1 MAYLEHILNKT
12 KNFVESK
19 TKAERKE
26 YGQFFTVGTSAQ
38 FMSDMFDIDLSKP
51 SLSILDAG
59 AGTGILTVALVDHL
73 LEIGYEGRINVT
85 CYENDTKVLPV
96 LSDNLAEVANEVHN
110 FSYLIIIENFITSE
124 PFGGFFKDEKT
135 YDLVIGNPPYKKI
148 PSESPEA
155 LHMKEI
161 CYGAPNLYFLFMAM
175 GIQKLKP
182 EGQLVYII
190 PRSWTSGNYF
200 EKFRKW
206 LFSRTVIE
214 HIHLFGSRDKV
225 FNGES
230 VLQET
235 MIIKVRKTR
244 KKPCTI
250 KMTFSETSDFSKL
263 SSINVNYNTI
273 VAKNSYVYLVTNEN
287 EIECLDS
294 LKTLNNTLVS
304 DGLRM
309 KTGLIVDFRTRDVLR
324 NDGEEPNTYPLLYSQ
339 HIKDGKIVWPVGKE
353 NEYICTDRKAYLQ
366 ENTNY
371 VLVKRFTAKEEHRRL
386 QCGIYLK
393 RDHPSYKYIS
403 TQNKVN
409 YILCQEE
416 DEALG
421 VYCLLNSTIYDLYY
435 RILNGS
441 TQVNSTE
448 INNMPVP
455 DKHTIVEMGRKLRG
469 NELSTEVCDKIVSS
483 WIN

>member
-1 MAYLEHILNKT
+1 MSYLEHVLKKT
-12 KNFVESK
+12 KNFVDSK
-19 TKAERKE
+19 SKAERKE
-26 YGQFFTVGTSAQ
+26 YGQFFTVGAGAQ
-38 FMSDMFDIDLSKP
+38 FMSSMFDIGLNQE
-51 SLSILDAG
+51 SLNILDAG

-73 LEIGYEGRINVT
+73 LDIGYKGSIKVT

-96 LSDNLAEVANEVHN
+96 LSDNLDYVSNNVSN
-110 FSYLIIIENFITSE
+110 FKYQIIVDNFITSE
-124 PFGGFFKDEKT
+124 PFGGFFKGDEV

-148 PSESPEA
+148 PSESAEA
-155 LHMKEI
+155 QHMKEI

-175 GIQKLKP
+175 GVRKLRP
-182 EGQLVYII
+182 NGQLVYII
-190 PRSWTSGNYF
+190 PRSWTSGAYF

-206 LFSRTVIE
+206 LFARTVIE

-235 MIIKVRKTR
+235 MIIKIRKTN
-244 KKPCTI
+244 KKPSSI
-250 KMTFSETSDFSKL
+250 KMTFSETSEFSKVTSL
-263 SSINVNYNTI
+263 NVDYNTV

-294 LKTLNNTLVS
+294 LKTLDNTLVS

-339 HIKDGKIVWPVGKE
+339 HIRNGKIVWPVGKE
-353 NEYICTDRKAYLQ
+353 NEYICTERKSFLQ

-371 VLVKRFTAKEEHRRL
+371 VFVKRFTAKEERRRL

-393 RDHPSYKYIS
+393 KDHPDYKYIS

-409 YILCQEE
+409 YILCKEE

-421 VYCLLNSTIYDLYY
+421 VYCLLNSTLYDLYY

-448 INNMPVP
+448 INSMPVP
-455 DKHTIVEMGRKLRG
+455 DKHTILEMGKELRG
-469 NELSTEVCDKIVSS
+469 NELSTEVCDRIVSA

>member
-1 MAYLEHILNKT
+1 MSYLEHVLAKT
-12 KNFVESK
+12 KNFVDSK

-26 YGQFFTVGTSAQ
+26 YGQFFTVGTGAQ
-38 FMSDMFDIDLSKP
+38 FMSTMFDIDLSKK
-51 SLSILDAG
+51 SLNILDAG

-73 LEIGYEGRINVT
+73 LNLGYSGEINVT

-96 LSDNLAEVANEVHN
+96 LSDNLTEIANLVPN
-110 FSYLIIIENFITSE
+110 FRYQIIIDNFITSE
-124 PFGGFFKDEKT
+124 PFGGFFRGDEV

-155 LHMKEI
+155 QHMKEI

-175 GIQKLKP
+175 GVQKLKQNG
-182 EGQLVYII
+182 ELVYII
-190 PRSWTSGNYF
+190 PRSWTSGAYF

-206 LFSRTVIE
+206 LFARTVIE

-235 MIIKVRKTR
+235 MIIKVRTTN
-244 KKPCTI
+244 KKPSTI
-250 KMTFSETSDFSKL
+250 KMTFSETSDFKDV

-294 LKTLNNTLVS
+294 LKTLDNTLVS

-309 KTGLIVDFRTRDVLR
+309 KTGLIVDFRTQEVLR
-324 NDGEEPNTYPLLYSQ
+324 NDGDEPNTYPLLYSQ

-353 NEYICTDRKAYLQ
+353 HEYICTDRKSYLQ

-371 VLVKRFTAKEEHRRL
+371 VLVKRFTAKEERRRL

-393 RDHPSYKYIS
+393 KDHPDYKYIS

-409 YILCQEE
+409 YILCKDE

-455 DKHTIVEMGRKLRG
+455 DKHTIVAMGKELRG
-469 NELSTEVCDKIVSS
+469 KGLSTEVCDKIVSS
-483 WIN
+483 WIS